1 MTDPIVDSGHVRE
14 VAAALSEAR
23 LFALDLE
30 FLSENRYVPVLALV
44 QVAWGPPEE
53 PHVAL
58 IDPLAADVEPVLEQ
72 VSDPAVTTVLHAA
85 QGDLS
90 LLSDRFGLVAGGVVD
105 SQIAA
110 AFLGLGDQIGYTRLI
125 EALLGLPLD
134 KSHQFTDWLERPLSA
149 EQLHYAAADVRH
161 LLPAWHLLEER
172 LTELGRL
179 AWVEQESARLA
190 REAARRLPPEEAWTK
205 VKGAERLSPVQL
217 GRLREVAG
225 WRERTALDTNTP
237 PSWLIKDRPL
247 LELARTPPGT
257 PGELLRR
264 RDVSERT
271 VRRYGR
277 EILNALERGGREPL
291 TVPRPAP
298 RLADRYRTWVAVLQG
313 LIQARCG
320 EAELAP
326 RLVAS
331 RDDAEMLVR
340 WWVEGGRSAEPDLP
354 LLTGWRRELAGQAA
368 LDWLAGETAVAA
380 DPRDDSG
387 LKLVPVPGGE
397 PPGEGE

>member
-1 MTDPIVDSGHVRE
+1 MPILSPPGEKKFAETVVSPTRVTVQSPVPEHGPFQPENTDMAHIPPAGAFEYLKTQAVS
-14 VAAALSEAR
+14 R
-23 LFALDLE
+23 LYLDNFANIQ
-30 FLSENRYVPVLALV
+30 SS
-44 QVAWGPPEE
+44 W
-53 PHVAL
+53 
-58 IDPLAADVEPVLEQ
+58 
-72 VSDPAVTTVLHAA
+72 VT
-85 QGDLS
+85 QGEKI
-90 LLSDRFGLVAGGVVD
+90 G
-105 SQIAA
+105 QIAA
-110 AFLGLGDQIGYTRLI
+110 AFLGLGDQIGYTRLV

-172 LTELGRL
+172 LTELGRM
-179 AWVEQESARLA
+179 AWVEEESARLA
-190 REAARRLPPEEAWTK
+190 REAARRLPPEEVWAK

-217 GRLREVAG
+217 GRLREVAA

-247 LELARTPPGT
+247 LELARTPPDT

-277 EILNALERGGREPL
+277 EILNALARGGREPL
-291 TVPRPAP
+291 AVPRPAP
-298 RLADRYRTWVAVLQG
+298 RLAERYRTWVAVLQG
-313 LIQARCG
+313 LIQARCR

-331 RDDAEMLVR
+331 RDDAETLVR
-340 WWVEGGRSAEPDLP
+340 WWIEGDRSAEPGLP
-354 LLTGWRRELAGQAA
+354 LLSGWRRELAGQAA

-387 LKLVPVPGGE
+387 LRLVPLPGDE

>member
-1 MTDPIVDSGHVRE
+1 MTDPIVDTGRVRE
-14 VAAALSEAR
+14 VAEALSEAG

-30 FLSENRYVPVLALV
+30 FLSESRYVPVLALV
-44 QVAWGPPEE
+44 QVAWGPPDD

-58 IDPLAADVEPVLEQ
+58 IDPLAADVAPVLEQ
-72 VSDPAVTTVLHAA
+72 VSDPGVTTVLHAA

-90 LLSDRFGLVAGGVVD
+90 LLSDRFGVVGAGVVD
-105 SQIAA
+105 SQVAA

-125 EALLGLPLD
+125 DALLGLSLD

-161 LLPAWHLLEER
+161 LLPAWHLLADR
-172 LTELGRL
+172 LVELGRL
-179 AWVEQESARLA
+179 TWVEEESARLA
-190 REAARRLPPEEAWTK
+190 REAARRLPPEEAWAK

-217 GRLREVAG
+217 GRLRELAA

-247 LELARTPPGT
+247 LELARTPPDT

-271 VRRYGR
+271 VRRHGR

-291 TVPRPAP
+291 AIPRRATG
-298 RLADRYRTWVAVLQG
+298 LAGRHRTWIAVLQG
-313 LIQARCG
+313 LIQARCR
-320 EAELAP
+320 EADLAP

-331 RDDAEMLVR
+331 RDDAETLVR
-340 WWVEGGRSAEPDLP
+340 WWIEGDRSVEPELP
-354 LLTGWRRELAGQAA
+354 LLSGWRRELAGQAA

-380 DPRDDSG
+380 DPGDDSG
-387 LKLVPVPGGE
+387 LRLVPLPGG
-397 PPGEGE
+397 PPGEEE